1 MKNLENLG
9 LVELNDQ
16 EVLSI
21 EGGNGWGKWIFIE
34 IVENWEDIKKGLKD
48 GWNAGNK

>member
-9 LVELNDQ
+9 LVELNAQ

-21 EGGNGWGKWIFIE
+21 EGGDGWLKWF
-34 IVENWEDIKKGLKD
+34 VEEVVDHWEEIKKGARE
-48 GWNAGNK
+48 GWNAGNR